1 MRIKAFA
8 FLFSA
13 LLCSTP
19 PSSFAQLRAYNRLP
33 QDVLNVKP
41 PSSRVSGDPG
51 QMQIVDRSC
60 SAVPATEIRRRI
72 VNIAVQEWAFFG
84 LAVEDMTIASAA
96 RFGSGDSRGRRR
108 FYRYNL
114 EEASRVA
121 DSIAGYWAATSPDS
135 SWILQRQ
142 NDNWNK
148 YGSGTRWRDFWSA
161 AFISWVA
168 CEGGLSEKYQF
179 VRAIAHHTYIDQAI
193 RARDGD
199 DSESAYV
206 AYDVGEAK
214 INPGDLL
221 CRGIRPEYRNLEQ
234 RRAEMGLGAR
244 THCDIVVAV
253 DEEAGQI
260 KAIGGN
266 VRASVRMK
274 ILPAKHTEGA
284 YFAPVP
290 YAGRQIFA
298 HLKLKFDPIEAN
310 ALEKSPTM
318 RSSRTSRPW

>member
-1 MRIKAFA
+1 MP
-8 FLFSA
+8 L
-13 LLCSTP
+13 
-19 PSSFAQLRAYNRLP
+19 SSFAQLKPHDRLP

-51 QMQIVDRSC
+51 KMQIVDKSC
-60 SAVPATEIRRRI
+60 SAMPATDIRRRI

-84 LAVEDMTIASAA
+84 LAVDDMTTASAA
-96 RFGSGDSRGRRR
+96 ELESRDSSGRRR
-108 FYRYNL
+108 FYRSNPA
-114 EEASRVA
+114 EASRVA
-121 DSIAGYWAATSPDS
+121 DSIAGYWAASPDS

-142 NDNWNK
+142 NDNWNE
-148 YGSGTRWRDFWSA
+148 YGSGARWRNFWSA

-168 CEGGLSEKYQF
+168 CESGLSEEDQF
-179 VRAIAHHTYIDQAI
+179 ARAIAHHTYIDQAI

-199 DSESAYV
+199 DSKSAYV

-221 CRGIRPEYRNLEQ
+221 CRGVRPEYRNLEQ
-234 RRAEMGLGAR
+234 RRSQMGLGAR

-253 DEEAGQI
+253 DEEASQI
-260 KAIGGN
+260 KVIGGN
-266 VRASVRMK
+266 VRGSVRMK
-274 ILPAKHTEGA
+274 ILPATHTEGA

-298 HLKLKFDPIEAN
+298 HLKLKFDLIEAN
-310 ALEKSPTM
+310 ALENSPTM
-318 RSSRTSRPW
+318 QSFNDQNAVRALPANSFDVRLRQ

>member
-1 MRIKAFA
+1 MRINAFA
-8 FLFSA
+8 FLFSV
-13 LLCSTP
+13 LLCSMP
-19 PSSFAQLRAYNRLP
+19 LSSFAQLRAYNRLP

-60 SAVPATEIRRRI
+60 SAMPATDIRRRI
-72 VNIAVQEWAFFG
+72 VNITVQEWAFFG
-84 LAVEDMTIASAA
+84 MAVEDMTIASAA
-96 RFGSGDSRGRRR
+96 KLESRDSSGRRR

-121 DSIAGYWAATSPDS
+121 DSIAGYWAASPDS

-142 NDNWNK
+142 NDNWNE
-148 YGSGTRWRDFWSA
+148 YGLGTRWRNFWSA

-168 CEGGLSEKYQF
+168 CESGLSEEDQF
-179 VRAIAHHTYIDQAI
+179 VRAIAHYTYIDQAI

-234 RRAEMGLGAR
+234 RRAQMGLGAR

-253 DEEAGQI
+253 DEEASQI

-274 ILPAKHTEGA
+274 ILPATHTEGA

-298 HLKLKFDPIEAN
+298 HLKLKLDPIEVN
-310 ALEKSPTM
+310 ALENSPTM
-318 RSSRTSRPW
+318 QSFND